1 MRMMELKLGQEF
13 AMPMASPKMK
23 LSPLPLPPV
32 RIDSIYTNTIVDR
45 RRTDNLDT
53 TLLVLAKA
61 IDELQGPV
69 VKLDRRTVLGLYQGV
84 PHGSGSPV
92 IAGESIWKP
101 CSNIELPVEARTGSV
116 HFC

>member
-69 VKLDRRTVLGLYQGV
+69 VKLDRRTVLGLYQGSHMD
-84 PHGSGSPV
+84 PGPQSMPV
-92 IAGESIWKP
+92 
-101 CSNIELPVEARTGSV
+101 N
-116 HFC
+116 